1 MKRRAKKKGKE
12 KRKKEEQKA
21 SFMDGKVKQRKREK
35 EGEVLKHQYLNIG
48 SLNLS
53 DGWLK
58 SRETLIN

>member
-1 MKRRAKKKGKE
+1 MKKLQNGA
-12 KRKKEEQKA
+12 KEEQ
-21 SFMDGKVKQRKREK
+21 GE
-35 EGEVLKHQYLNIG
+35 EGEVVKHQYLNIG